1 MLRVTDIQT
10 FYGRSQVL
18 FGVSLAVGAGE
29 VIAVMGRNG
38 MGKTT
43 LVRSIL
49 GLTPPKSGSIHFEG
63 FELTHQPSYVAARA
77 GIALVP
83 EGRQIFPTLTVCENL
98 IVTAANRSG
107 STDPWTLDRVFE
119 MFPRLAER
127 KQSYGKTLSGG
138 EQQMLAIGRALMT
151 NAKLLILDDATE
163 GLAPMVCTEIWNC
176 IEQLKETGQAIVIID
191 RNLEALMRIADRH
204 YIMEKGRFVWSGN
217 TAAFVAQPA
226 LRQRYLGV

>member
-63 FELTHQPSYVAARA
+63 FELTHQPSYVEARA

-98 IVTAANRSG
+98 IATAANRSG
-107 STDPWTLDRVFE
+107 SADPWTLDRVFE
-119 MFPRLAER
+119 MFPKLAER
-127 KQSYGKTLSGG
+127 
-138 EQQMLAIGRALMT
+138 
-151 NAKLLILDDATE
+151 
-163 GLAPMVCTEIWNC
+163 
-176 IEQLKETGQAIVIID
+176 
-191 RNLEALMRIADRH
+191 
-204 YIMEKGRFVWSGN
+204 
-217 TAAFVAQPA
+217 
-226 LRQRYLGV
+226 